1 VGEFPERDE
10 EDLRRPE
17 FDLIGTIFCPP
28 LVFVDEVEVVAFES
42 VRRVDW

>member
-17 FDLIGTIFCPP
+17 FDLIGTIFCP